1 MKVAVFGGTGFVGS
15 YIIDSLLDEGHSPK
29 LLVRSE
35 SIYKVPSVSDCE
47 LIIGDVNDVDV
58 VRKTIDGVDAVIYT
72 IGIIREFKS
81 KGITYENLHFD
92 GAVKAI
98 DAAASA
104 GVERFILMSANGV
117 CPDGTGYQKTKWMS
131 EQYLKNTDL
140 KWTIFRP
147 STIFGDPRGSGRPE
161 FCSQIKKDLIN
172 LPLPAPL
179 FHEGLIPFNAGNFSM
194 SPVHIKDVSKS
205 FVNSLTN
212 EKSLFQTI
220 ELGGEDFT
228 WKQIIK
234 TIGTAA
240 GKSKF
245 MVPAPV
251 IAVKSVAS
259 ALDRFSWFPV
269 TADQL
274 TMLVEGNTC
283 DSSKYFSENKI
294 DPIPFTEENLSYL
307 GKD

>member
-1 MKVAVFGGTGFVGS
+1 
-15 YIIDSLLDEGHSPK
+15 
-29 LLVRSE
+29 
-35 SIYKVPSVSDCE
+35 
-47 LIIGDVNDVDV
+47 
-58 VRKTIDGVDAVIYT
+58 
-72 IGIIREFKS
+72 
-81 KGITYENLHFD
+81 
-92 GAVKAI
+92 
-98 DAAASA
+98 
-104 GVERFILMSANGV
+104 MSANGV

-147 STIFGDPRGSGRPE
+147 STIFGDPRGNGRPE
-161 FCSQIKKDLIN
+161 FCSQLKKDLIN

-205 FVNSLTN
+205 FVSSLTN
-212 EKSLFQTI
+212 EKSSFQTI

-228 WKQIIK
+228 WKEIIK

-240 GKSKF
+240 GKKKF

-259 ALDRFSWFPV
+259 AMDRFSWFPV